1 MATITF
7 EDKKWEV
14 NRRMN
19 VLRFLEKE
27 GINPEEVLVLINGKV
42 VTEDAV
48 MEPQDEVKIL
58 WVLSRG

>member
-1 MATITF
+1 M
-7 EDKKWEV
+7 EERKWEI
-14 NRRMN
+14 RRRIN

-27 GINPEEVLVLINGKV
+27 GINPEEVLVFINGRV

-48 MEPQDEVKIL
+48 MESQDRVEIL

>member
-1 MATITF
+1 MAKIVM
-7 EDKKWEV
+7 EGREWEV
-14 NRRMN
+14 KRRIN

>member
-1 MATITF
+1 MAKVVM
-7 EDKKWEV
+7 EGRVWEV
-14 NRRMN
+14 RRRMN

-27 GINPEEVLVLINGKV
+27 GINPEDVLVLINGKV

>member
-1 MATITF
+1 MARITM
-7 EDKKWEV
+7 EDREWEIK
-14 NRRMN
+14 RRMN

-48 MEPQDEVKIL
+48 MQPDDEVEIR